1 MIRTF
6 ALAFALACAAMSA
19 PLLAPPA
26 IAQQVAAFSVD
37 STLGALLGNAGARAV
52 LERQIPDVIANPQI
66 AQAGSMTLRQLAQY
80 VPALTAAKLTEIN
93 AELAGVR

>member
-1 MIRTF
+1 MIKKTAIAF
-6 ALAFALACAAMSA
+6 ALAFGAMSA
-19 PLLAPPA
+19 PLLAQPA
-26 IAQQVAAFSVD
+26 IAQQAAFTVD

-80 VPALTAAKLTEIN
+80 VPTLTAAKLAEIN
-93 AELAGVR
+93 TELAGVR